1 MKKLLTLFVAVTM
14 IFATACTNQ
23 NNSSSDLSSQKTEAT
38 KTTDR
43 FGTEYDIPADI
54 EKIVSCS
61 PSNTEILVGLGLA
74 DKIVA
79 IDQYSSDIDG
89 VKSVETKL
97 DMQELNTEK
106 LIELTPDI
114 IFLNEINFAG
124 DDDKYK
130 VLTDAG
136 IMLVNIQ
143 SANSIDDIKSDIKL
157 LSEITSETEKGN
169 EFIKEIDD
177 TIAEIKAI
185 EKADTK
191 PKVYFE
197 ISSAPYFY
205 SFGNGTY
212 LNEIIELCGAE
223 NIYASEKGWISN
235 TEESILTANPDIILS
250 SVSYDGYSY
259 KEILTRKGWDVIN
272 AVANDKVFL
281 IDPNASSRASQN
293 VVKGMK
299 EIANAIYPNTFED

>member
-1 MKKLLTLFVAVTM
+1 MKKLLSLFVAVTM

-43 FGTEYDIPADI
+43 FGTEYDIPKDI

-74 DKIVA
+74 DKIIA
-79 IDQYSSDIDG
+79 IDQYSADIDG
-89 VKSVETKL
+89 VKDVETKL

-130 VLTDAG
+130 VLKDAG

-143 SANSIDDIKSDIKL
+143 SATSLDDIKSDIKL
-157 LSEITSETEKGN
+157 LSEITRKTEKGN
-169 EFIKEIDD
+169 EFTKEIDD
-177 TIAEIKAI
+177 TIEKIKAI
-185 EKADTK
+185 EKPDTK
-191 PKVYFE
+191 TKVYFE
-197 ISSAPYFY
+197 ISAAPYFY
-205 SFGNGTY
+205 SFGSGTY

-223 NIYASEKGWISN
+223 NIYATEKGWIAN
-235 TEESILTANPDIILS
+235 TEESILTGNPDVILS

-259 KEILTRKGWDVIN
+259 TEILTRKGWDAIN
-272 AVANDKVFL
+272 AVSNNKVFL

-299 EIANAIYPNTFED
+299 EIANAIYPNTFEK